1 MTDTKAETSALA
13 GAHDERNQ
21 KLYLIDW
28 SISSQLHSYVMSII
42 YLNFSVTYLSVFFIA
57 G

>member
-28 SISSQLHSYVMSII
+28 SISSQLHFYVMSII